1 MRGAEPVPAETYVA
15 VQQFYARQMR
25 LLDERRAEEWART
38 FTEDGVFA
46 QNIVPEPLR
55 GRDAVAAAVRRNL
68 ERTAD
73 TPEQRRHVFSML
85 TVVPGPDGSLS
96 TRCYAQVLVTPA
108 GGPARL
114 HLSAVCEDELVPHG
128 EGWLVRHRRVEHDG
142 V

>member
-1 MRGAEPVPAETYVA
+1 MSGTEPVPAETYVA

-25 LLDERRAEEWART
+25 LLDERRAGEWAET
-38 FTEDGVFA
+38 FAEDGVFV
-46 QNIVPEPLR
+46 QNTAPEPLR
-55 GRDAVAAAVRRNL
+55 GREAVAEAVRRNL
-68 ERTAD
+68 ARTAD
-73 TPEQRRHVFSML
+73 APEQRRHVFSML

-108 GGPARL
+108 GGPTRL

-128 EGWLVRHRRVEHDG
+128 NGWLVGHRRVEHDG